1 MTREWPADMCMSN
14 PYRNKKAYLSWW
26 ANEKTD
32 GDELTK
38 IAIDKNIPIYEMY
51 IDYAPKEYVMN
62 YRKKQ

>member
-1 MTREWPADMCMSN
+1 M
-14 PYRNKKAYLSWW
+14 K
-26 ANEKTD
+26 KTD

-51 IDYAPKEYVMN
+51 IEYVPKEYIMN